1 MVCEVRLTHKQNMK
15 MKMTIN
21 ESIFKD
27 EFRLYGRSEQF
38 SSNGLTALYKY
49 FEEVYGEDSGYEY
62 VLDVIGLCCDFTE
75 YDTAL
80 EAAKNYSPFTIYED
94 LNEKEQEKQAVQ
106 FLSDNTTIIQFD
118 GGIII
123 QNF

>member
-1 MVCEVRLTHKQNMK
+1 MK

-27 EFRLYGRSEQF
+27 QFRLYGRSDTF
-38 SSNGLTALYKY
+38 SSNGLTALYNHL
-49 FEEVYGEDSGYEY
+49 EEIYDEATEYEY
-62 VLDVIGLCCDFTE
+62 NLDVVFLCCDFTE

-94 LNEKEQEKQAVQ
+94 LNEKEQKKQAVQ
-106 FLSDNTTIIQFD
+106 FLSDSTTIIQFD

>member
-1 MVCEVRLTHKQNMK
+1 

-27 EFRLYGRSEQF
+27 EFRLQGRSDQF
-38 SSNGLTALYKY
+38 SSNGLKALYEY
-49 FEEVYGEDSGYEY
+49 FEEVHGEDSGYEY

-80 EAAKNYSPFTIYED
+80 EAAKNYGPFTIDED
-94 LNEKEQEKQAVQ
+94 LNEKEQEREALQ
-106 FLSDNTTIIQFD
+106 FLSDRTTIIHFD
-118 GGIII
+118 GGVIMS
-123 QNF
+123 NL